1 MSFSKGRTGQA
12 KHASYNSNFGNR
24 PTSYLDE
31 RARIRKENDEKTA
44 RLKALRLAK
53 EARELAEA
61 PPVKVATKR
70 SRKKNPVVA
79 VEEPTN

>member
-1 MSFSKGRTGQA
+1 MSFSKKSTGQA

-31 RARIRKENDEKTA
+31 RARIQKENDEKTA

-61 PPVKVATKR
+61 PPEKAPAKR
-70 SRKKNPVVA
+70 SRKKAVA
-79 VEEPTN
+79 VPA